1 MRDWARRTDPPN
13 DDASS
18 LGPSSSSSS
27 GAVVALVDI
36 GRREVVVGRR
46 EIWGPSRYAFLR
58 DVKSATRM
66 MMTMI
71 GGGRARKKAG
81 RDGVG

>member
-27 GAVVALVDI
+27 GAVVVDI

-66 MMTMI
+66 MTTMI